1 MHFVYIID
9 LRIRR
14 GNSCITVDH
23 SSSSQLVV
31 LMGVVCC
38 LTHLRLCI
46 SDFNL
51 SMSAVLAMCS
61 VLCVVVCQAVNYSD
75 LLSHDRKNES
85 GFVVVCQR
93 GIGLSC

>member
-31 LMGVVCC
+31 LMGVVCY
-38 LTHLRLCI
+38 LSLCI
-46 SDFNL
+46 S
-51 SMSAVLAMCS
+51 VLAMCS

-85 GFVVVCQR
+85 GFIVVCQR